1 MRFTPTEL
9 PGVAVVELEPH
20 TDERGWFA
28 RVWCAEEF
36 AAAGL
41 DPRAA
46 QLNLSATTRRGTVRG
61 LHWQSPPHGEAKLV
75 RCVRGAIYDVAADVG
90 ARRCVGVEL
99 TQDNGRAL
107 FIPAGLAHGHQALT
121 DDALVLY
128 VMSTP
133 YVPGASRGARP
144 DDPALAIPWPLP
156 PTNLSAADR
165 TWPLLRE

>member
-1 MRFTPTEL
+1 MKISPTEV
-9 PGVAVVELEPH
+9 PGVALVELEPH
-20 TDERGWFA
+20 ADERGWFA
-28 RVWCAEEF
+28 RAWCAEEF

-46 QLNLSATTRRGTVRG
+46 QLNLSFTARQGTVRG
-61 LHWQSPPHGEAKLV
+61 LHWQAPPHGEAKLV
-75 RCVRGAIYDVAADVG
+75 RCVRGAIFDVAAEVET
-90 ARRCVGVEL
+90 RRWVGVEL

-107 FIPAGLAHGHQALT
+107 FIPAGHAHGHQALT

-133 YVPGASRGARP
+133 YVPGAGRGARP

-156 PTNLSAADR
+156 PTNFCEADR
-165 TWPLLRE
+165 TWPLLD